1 MKLIDVF
8 TQILKDRAQESED
21 VLDVLLRAVL
31 LHTHSLV
38 LAENVTLEDVDSH
51 GTPPRTVLA
60 PLTRTHLAQI
70 LATLWPV
77 GDKRHADG
85 YWIKEYGAQT
95 PFELFTGANA
105 VLGDAGL
112 LLRAAQDV
120 SQRVRD
126 AVSAVLWEEWASQS
140 RQDTNARCERIHL
153 LGLQRQRRIVPEWRV
168 PLARGRTRMDP
179 EESADWSFDWVSD

>member
-8 TQILKDRAQESED
+8 TQILKETTQENED
-21 VLDVLLRAVL
+21 VRDVLLRAVV

-38 LAENVTLEDVDSH
+38 LAQNVTLEDVDSH

-70 LATLWPV
+70 LATLWPA

-95 PFELFTGANA
+95 PFELFTDVPAE
-105 VLGDAGL
+105 LAGK
-112 LLRAAQDV
+112 A
-120 SQRVRD
+120 
-126 AVSAVLWEEWASQS
+126 AVSRDSILHHPLVQELIEE
-140 RQDTNARCERIHL
+140 
-153 LGLQRQRRIVPEWRV
+153 
-168 PLARGRTRMDP
+168 
-179 EESADWSFDWVSD
+179 